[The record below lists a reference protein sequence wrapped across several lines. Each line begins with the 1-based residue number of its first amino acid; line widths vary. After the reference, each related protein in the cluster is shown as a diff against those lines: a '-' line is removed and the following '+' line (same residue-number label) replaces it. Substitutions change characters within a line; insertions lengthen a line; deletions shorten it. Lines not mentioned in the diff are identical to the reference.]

1 MRRLID
7 TSVLVD
13 HLRGDARA
21 VELLLGYATS
31 GDELWSVTLVR
42 TEVLAG
48 MRKGE
53 ERATHRLLDQLRWQD
68 VTCEV
73 ADRAGVLAR
82 IYARSHSGIDTIG
95 YLLAAAA
102 ELLAAE
108 LVTLNV
114 RDFPMI
120 EGLRA
125 AYQSGMARR

>member
-13 HLRGDARA
+13 HLRGDERA
-21 VELLLGYATS
+21 VNLLLSYAAG
-31 GDELWSVTLVR
+31 GDELWSVTVVR

-48 MRKGE
+48 MRRGE

-68 VTCEV
+68 VTREL
-73 ADRAGVLAR
+73 ADRAGALAR
-82 IYARSHSGIDTIG
+82 SYVRSHSGIDTID
-95 YLLAAAA
+95 YLLAAAT

-114 RDFPMI
+114 RHFPMI
-120 EGLRA
+120 AGLRA
-125 AYQSGMARR
+125 AYR